1 MALWVVRGGRGG
13 SYAQW
18 CLAEGRAAAAWN
30 SVPTLAH
37 AQSRDDVVALV
48 APTMPNE
55 STAKVGNLA
64 SQLWGLRSIEPGD
77 TVILPLS
84 SSGTLAVGVCTVGY
98 EHLDEHAPARH
109 SVRVHWR
116 ADEVPR
122 AVLGQD
128 LLNSLGSLLTVF
140 QLSRHNAEARFAE
153 VLRTGV
159 DPEATADD
167 PGETPSESVTTASG
181 TLLDPEPVPT
191 TESIRD
197 RVRTHIRTHFREH
210 ELTRLVAAVLTVRGF
225 HCDISPPGP
234 DQGVDILAGTGPL
247 GLDSPTLIVEVK
259 SGGGAIG
266 APVVRGL
273 QGAMLSHR
281 ADQGL
286 LVAWGGITREAR
298 AEIRKDRLT
307 MRVWD
312 ADDLLDQVL
321 DVYEELDET
330 IRAEMPLKRA
340 WVLVENE
347 S

>member
-1 MALWVVRGGRGG
+1 MPSIAGLGDLVYARQAMRGPSRSADLNLIRLLSAVTPMKGIPMALWVVRGGRGG

-30 SVPTLAH
+30 NVPTLVH

-84 SSGTLAVGVCTVGY
+84 SSGTLAVGVCTGGY

-109 SVRVHWR
+109 SVRVDWR

-128 LLNSLGSLLTVF
+128 LLYSLGSLLTVF

-159 DPEATADD
+159 DPDASTDD
-167 PGETPSESVTTASG
+167 PDETPSASVTTASG

-191 TESIRD
+191 IESIRD

-210 ELTRLVAAVLTVRGF
+210 DLDASGCGCAG
-225 HCDISPPGP
+225 GP
-234 DQGVDILAGTGPL
+234 
-247 GLDSPTLIVEVK
+247 
-259 SGGGAIG
+259 
-266 APVVRGL
+266 
-273 QGAMLSHR
+273 
-281 ADQGL
+281 
-286 LVAWGGITREAR
+286 
-298 AEIRKDRLT
+298 
-307 MRVWD
+307 
-312 ADDLLDQVL
+312 
-321 DVYEELDET
+321 
-330 IRAEMPLKRA
+330 
-340 WVLVENE
+340 WVSL
-347 S
+347 